1 VTRTAATGEQID
13 TRSPRDT
20 SATRA
25 QIFVFTRRVVTAIAE
40 ARDCELNIVRGLH
53 TIDSRGERAD
63 AI

>member
-1 VTRTAATGEQID
+1 MVQV
-13 TRSPRDT
+13 
-20 SATRA
+20 
-25 QIFVFTRRVVTAIAE
+25 FVFTRRVVTAIAE